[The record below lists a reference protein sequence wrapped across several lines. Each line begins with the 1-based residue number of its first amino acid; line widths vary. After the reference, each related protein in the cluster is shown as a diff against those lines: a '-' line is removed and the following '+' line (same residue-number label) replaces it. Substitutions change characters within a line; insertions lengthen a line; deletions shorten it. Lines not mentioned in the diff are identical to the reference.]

1 MFAQVADCVVLTH
14 LKHLHQK
21 WVKLEDILVD
31 WVTRSEEELWD
42 TESTE
47 QSESVSA
54 RLKGRLFLK
63 QSCIVFTHYT
73 KSLPVSGPYPPPDV
87 GVKTVGNNTSA
98 KNGSVKMCPKPWT
111 RGWFSLVWSIVF
123 VVQLQH
129 LMIFVL
135 LIVLEHILNSMLKA
149 PVLCCRVN
157 Y

>member
-31 WVTRSEEELWD
+31 WVTPSEEELWD

-54 RLKGRLFLK
+54 RLTGRLFLK
-63 QSCIVFTHYT
+63 QSCIVFTQYT
-73 KSLPVSGPYPPPDV
+73 KSLPVSGPYPAADV

-98 KNGSVKMCPKPWT
+98 KNGSVKMCPKPRSWV
-111 RGWFSLVWSIVF
+111 SLVWSIAL

-129 LMIFVL
+129 LLIFVL
-135 LIVLEHILNSMLKA
+135 LIVLEHILAQSTCPTL
-149 PVLCCRVN
+149 PC
-157 Y
+157 